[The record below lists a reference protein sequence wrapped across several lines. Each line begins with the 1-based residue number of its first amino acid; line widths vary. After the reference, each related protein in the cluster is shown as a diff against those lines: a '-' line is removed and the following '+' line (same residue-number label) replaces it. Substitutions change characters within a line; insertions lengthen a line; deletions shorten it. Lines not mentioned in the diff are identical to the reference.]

1 MAKEHLELIISTKGV
16 RVVERQLL
24 GIGDKAE
31 KAGARAEKLGDR
43 IDKGASRGAKSLQR
57 TQSELRR
64 TGKEAERAAGR
75 ANSLWKSLIVP
86 AATGS
91 SLRETGRALNSLAG
105 RFAAFYTGRVL
116 VGIADEFGRLNNI
129 LSGFGVAAGEID
141 KVRKSINDVA
151 NAARVDAVQAATLFG
166 RLRQATKGLGLSS
179 RELVSIV
186 GTVNKALRLGG
197 ASSLEASQS
206 IRQLSQAFN
215 KGKLDGDEFRSVMEN
230 APILQDLLTEKL
242 GVTKDALFDLAAQG
256 KITATDLVG
265 AFQQGAEA
273 IDEAYGNRITTLG
286 DALTVLK
293 NEFREAF
300 GSQVSGPARV
310 LAGAVI
316 SIARNMNTLIQAL
329 SIFASVKIFQAAIAG
344 AKTLLATIKSIN
356 IQATVGA
363 FSSLLSGKG
372 AAKGDYTTQMARAVG
387 KGGGTTGGVMLGLR
401 GLAAGAGRLLPV
413 VGQVAMVAALIPV
426 FVDLIKAVTGLGNSA
441 QDALTNMSALDIRVR
456 QASLVSGARN
466 SRKSMPGITEESL
479 RKDIQSAS
487 LEKEIAIQ
495 PPATSFLLKG
505 PGEIVKGAK
514 RFMKTWNAKD
524 FFSDPLDRKL
534 QAEAMAGARSQRD
547 RSLSLVP
554 EDAFRYRMGRGSLE
568 DLTDDQLRKY
578 SEEDKF
584 FDLFDDAMA
593 VGGTVMA
600 PDKFSKAVGRELGVE
615 TQELEKV
622 LGESGMDPAKL
633 IPIWRDYKNAIPLT
647 EQEKLGDSFN
657 QTKNQI
663 AEYQERLDLLKDT
676 TQKFKGTSEDLA
688 NAKAHL
694 AEKINALK
702 NPLEQENLKLQEQI
716 DLLGQ
721 LKDVDGARGDVGS
734 LSGLGLSQ
742 QQLAALAEGATLE
755 KFLTTMKG
763 ESLEVAIQELDTNIR
778 KKSILESLLEP
789 MRKALKIQQ
798 QQIVN
803 EDAIVATLERKRAEL
818 NAIGKTQAQQER
830 TAFQELKPSGQQ
842 LKQFDQLTLK
852 SAEKSFSV
860 AVESQLQDLKDIAS
874 RIQQIKATGN
884 LSEDQSKK
892 VETFLNSVKEQA
904 AKLGATIGRSGQEGS
919 VEILQDAAEFLKT
932 QAGEVGRILGAAL
945 SNAFNNTVRAGVG
958 ALGGSSPGANVGDP
972 AYNLGGG
979 PASRGP
985 NALAE
990 DAAALNR
997 MNEEI
1002 QRTGNSLAAAKDNAQ
1017 GLLDVFSGLGSIS
1030 AGPLKQLS
1038 SSAER
1043 TANDIQG
1050 FFESAFGTLEDAL
1063 VEFVTTGE
1071 FDFKKFINA
1080 IIADLARLVIRML
1093 IIRPLMNFF
1102 GGIFG
1107 FGFANGGLVGE
1118 GGTLKKFSNGGQVG
1132 GVGGSTSDNQLIMA
1146 SAGEFV
1152 VTKAGVDR
1160 AGINNLKHLN
1170 AGGSLRSERRTV
1182 GSSTINF
1189 APQITVI
1196 NEGGS
1201 GQDGQQ
1207 QGEQIGTMVR
1217 QSFTELLMKETR
1229 PGGMLESVNRKGFA

>member
-1 MAKEHLELIISTKGV
+1 MATERLELIVSTKGV
-16 RVVERQLL
+16 RVVERQLVS
-24 GIGDKAE
+24 IGDKAE
-31 KAGARAEKLGDR
+31 KAGARAEKLGNR

-64 TGKEAERAAGR
+64 TGNEAETAAGR

-316 SIARNMNTLIQAL
+316 AIARNMDTLIQAL

-344 AKTLLATIKSIN
+344 AKTLLATLKSIN
-356 IQATVGA
+356 IQAATGA
-363 FSSLLSGKG
+363 IAGFFSGKG
-372 AAKGDYTTQMARAVG
+372 AVKGDYSAMTLQAMG
-387 KGGGTTGGVMLGLR
+387 KGGGATGMKGFF
-401 GLAAGAGRLLPV
+401 AGAGRALPV
-413 VGQVAMVAALIPV
+413 IGQVAMVATLIPI
-426 FVDLIKAVTGLGNSA
+426 FVDLVKSLLGVGDAAKKVEGDLDKLNKYVQSQFLTGKGDPSRALPEVTLAQARKAAEFRDRATAKFADPKLNPKQFGQRVIG
-441 QDALTNMSALDIRVR
+441 MSAVPTQTNVQRLHNEAIDRANKKLDESAKRILRNVKLGQDSLKGFGEDVVR
-456 QASLVSGARN
+456 SGAPDLQRMFELLDAA
-466 SRKSMPGITEESL
+466 RAARLEDTGITE
-479 RKDIQSAS
+479 
-487 LEKEIAIQ
+487 
-495 PPATSFLLKG
+495 
-505 PGEIVKGAK
+505 GAAE
-514 RFMKTWNAKD
+514 RA
-524 FFSDPLDRKL
+524 FSN
-534 QAEAMAGARSQRD
+534 
-547 RSLSLVP
+547 
-554 EDAFRYRMGRGSLE
+554 
-568 DLTDDQLRKY
+568 
-578 SEEDKF
+578 
-584 FDLFDDAMA
+584 
-593 VGGTVMA
+593 
-600 PDKFSKAVGRELGVE
+600 AVGRELSVTTE
-615 TQELEKV
+615 ELDKV
-622 LGESGMDPAKL
+622 LGSVGFRIQDI
-633 IPIWRDYKNAIPLT
+633 IPIWRNYRDAIPLT
-647 EQEKLGDSFN
+647 EQEKMGDSFN
-657 QTKNQI
+657 RTKNEI
-663 AEYQERLDLLKDT
+663 AKYEKRLAEISDPLNKV
-676 TQKFKGTSEDLA
+676 KGESEDLA
-688 NAKAHL
+688 NAQAFLK
-694 AEKINALK
+694 EKINALGS
-702 NPLEQENLKLQEQI
+702 PLGQQNLKMVE
-716 DLLGQ
+716 Q
-721 LKDVDGARGDVGS
+721 LKLMNA
-734 LSGLGLSQ
+734 LGLAQ
-742 QQLAALAEGATLE
+742 KQLAVEGFDTTSKDFLPFDTLDEKQKLALADPSTFNLIAQT
-755 KFLTTMKG
+755 FSQKG
-763 ESLEVAIQELDTNIR
+763 LNEALRQLDILIKINEERERGLAPIEESVAKEREAAAAAANRL
-778 KKSILESLLEP
+778 SILQ
-789 MRKALKIQQ
+789 RI
-798 QQIVN
+798 
-803 EDAIVATLERKRAEL
+803 RAETD
-818 NAIGKTQAQQER
+818 AIGKSPQEQQRALFEDAPQETAREFEEAIGKFNQTTRRDFVVSELEKLESAIVQLER
-830 TAFQELKPSGQQ
+830 LQKSAAAAGLPAEDQKFIGDFTEQ
-842 LKQFDQLTLK
+842 LKSEVAGLGPAIAKVGGEAARPLLEETASFLESRANEVGTTLG
-852 SAEKSFSV
+852 SALVRGFNAAVKAGNIPIGASAPAAGTAPGSV
-860 AVESQLQDLKDIAS
+860 ARFPTEEVKGGVQQFASGISGIQSQITQLRNELQL
-874 RIQQIKATGN
+874 
-884 LSEDQSKK
+884 
-892 VETFLNSVKEQA
+892 F
-904 AKLGATIGRSGQEGS
+904 GS
-919 VEILQDAAEFLKT
+919 LAGT
-932 QAGEVGRILGAAL
+932 Q
-945 SNAFNNTVRAGVG
+945 FKRAG
-958 ALGGSSPGANVGDP
+958 S
-972 AYNLGGG
+972 
-979 PASRGP
+979 
-985 NALAE
+985 
-990 DAAALNR
+990 AAQN
-997 MNEEI
+997 
-1002 QRTGNSLAAAKDNAQ
+1002 
-1017 GLLDVFSGLGSIS
+1017 
-1030 AGPLKQLS
+1030 
-1038 SSAER
+1038 

-1107 FGFANGGLVGE
+1107 FGFANGGLVGQ

-1152 VTKAGVDR
+1152 VTRAGVDR
-1160 AGINNLKHLN
+1160 AGINNLKRLN